1 MILHMI
7 LYIQRGEEMAKIEK
21 IIEKMQ
27 RQPNG
32 IRPEEATMVLNHFGW
47 WLERQSGS
55 HMQFLNDTGN
65 IVTIQK
71 RTPLRAVYVKD
82 ILRRIGR

>member
-1 MILHMI
+1 MP
-7 LYIQRGEEMAKIEK
+7 KIEK

-32 IRPEEATMVLNHFGW
+32 IRPEEATAVLNYYGW
-47 WLERQSGS
+47 EVDRRKGS
-55 HMQFLNDTGN
+55 HLQFVNQKGN
-65 IVTIQK
+65 VITIQD

-82 ILRRIGR
+82 ILRRIGK